1 MSNLFFVILLAVGFG
16 VWKLL
21 DYFQLPNT
29 FSIVLLILTALSGV
43 LWCYHYFV
51 VTPKRNRKIAR
62 AEQRSGQALT
72 DEEKSK
78 N

>member
-29 FSIVLLILTALSGV
+29 FSIVLLILTALSV
-43 LWCYHYFV
+43 INDSLLVRYRINEW
-51 VTPKRNRKIAR
+51 
-62 AEQRSGQALT
+62 
-72 DEEKSK
+72 
-78 N
+78 